1 MALKRSEMANI
12 ILLGDLAKIIRS
24 KNAGPFLLTLD
35 VFFKN
40 KVDYEKV
47 KKSGVI
53 NKKAI
58 SKLYGISHKES
69 ISIIEFDQASA
80 IKVTF
85 RRAIPSGNIGD
96 PDIYGAQQYAPLYQV
111 EVPL

>member
-1 MALKRSEMANI
+1 MRSEMANMT
-12 ILLGDLAKIIRS
+12 LLGDLAKIIRS

-40 KVDYEKV
+40 TGDYEKV
-47 KKSGVI
+47 KKSGII
-53 NKKAI
+53 NKNAI
-58 SKLYGISHKES
+58 SQLYRISDKET

-96 PDIYGAQQYAPLYQV
+96 PDIYGAQQYAPLYQL